1 MKYVLILNSLLLL
14 SVTGMLSYMVTVRID
29 LKKMVYEPFDRL
41 NRTFDDKRLKNE
53 VRRYCRSVS
62 VKLSMAEKAEIYLIS
77 KSNIRRYIPF
87 FNVHV
92 LVFLCLVI
100 FAAVFQPV
108 YKTLYFI
115 PSTVVI
121 CALVSLIPVFALD
134 ILGRYNSEKIRRRL
148 ADFIAVLN
156 RWCAVK
162 EDIFYAFEKSA
173 GSGIGE
179 PLNTFI
185 REMTIQVKRGIDP
198 VEALELLQLKVD
210 NVQFKDF
217 IVNIKQSVRSAGDI
231 RKLLSNLEAQ
241 FYKIEEEYNR
251 RKISMYKDRMAIYAA
266 MFAVLLIGFYFLR
279 HNPDVKEYYLGTLEG
294 KGLFALLSMIYAAGA
309 YLASRIDRFK
319 H

>member
-1 MKYVLILNSLLLL
+1 MAAL
-14 SVTGMLSYMVTVRID
+14 SID
-29 LKKMVYEPFDRL
+29 LKKIVYEPVESL
-41 NRTFDDKRLKNE
+41 NRAFDERRLKKE
-53 VRRYCRSVS
+53 ARRYFRTVP
-62 VKLSMAEKAEIYLIS
+62 VKLSLAEKAEMYLIN

-92 LVFLCLVI
+92 LTFLCLAI
-100 FAAVFQPV
+100 FTAVFQPV
-108 YKTLYFI
+108 YKMLYFI
-115 PSTVVI
+115 PSTAVV

-162 EDIFYAFEKSA
+162 EDIFYAFEKSV

-185 REMTIQVKRGIDP
+185 KEMTIQVKRGIDP
-198 VEALELLQLKVD
+198 VEALELLQMKVD
-210 NVQFKDF
+210 NAQFKDF

-251 RKISMYKDRMAIYAA
+251 RKISLYKDRLALYVA
-266 MFAVLLIGFYFLR
+266 MFAVLFIGFYFLR
-279 HNPDVKEYYLGTLEG
+279 HNPEVREYYLGTLES
-294 KGLFALLSMIYAAGA
+294 KSLFALLSMLYAAGA
-309 YLASRIDRFK
+309 FLSTRIDKFK